1 MLALLVACAL
11 IVAVATALGLAGL
24 IGSWLDDS
32 PPLATNIALILTV
45 GTPLV
50 AATRA
55 LRRDRRGEAARREL
69 ARLSLHDP
77 MTDLPNRLALPA
89 SLAKAT
95 QAAHRSTLRTAVL
108 FCDLDR
114 FKLVND
120 TYGHEF
126 GDRLMGQVADRIRA
140 TLNPGDVAVRYGG
153 DEFVIIA
160 PSLPNGAEAERLAGR
175 MVRALEEP
183 FEISQSPD
191 TVDTVRISVSI
202 GIAVSEGRLTQGD
215 DLVRNAD
222 VAMYQAKFTGP
233 GAVCVYEPSMRTR
246 LSRTTAQQRLRIAIE
261 RNQIGLRYEPI
272 LAVADGALVGLRA
285 HLHWDDPERG
295 PVPTGELL
303 VALEETGLILPVGAK
318 ALNDACVQAKLW
330 RDLNPAAPALQV
342 TVPIS
347 ARQLAQAGFRDLVS
361 EILGRTGAERSQLCL
376 AVSDGSLADEITD
389 AWTMLRHARVLGVH
403 VALDG
408 FGAGTSSLADLR
420 RARLDQLC
428 IDRSLVA
435 GLDQDTEDL
444 VIVQNVVALAH
455 QLGMMTVADRVE
467 HASQLARL
475 RQLGCDRAMG
485 PFFGMP
491 LAAEEVDLI
500 VTHTRRPPN
509 PEHDTVVAP
518 PRPPVAPREPI
529 EPPTPD
535 ATIALEDTLRRL
547 RTFEASDASEIV
559 L

>member
-1 MLALLVACAL
+1 
-11 IVAVATALGLAGL
+11 
-24 IGSWLDDS
+24 
-32 PPLATNIALILTV
+32 
-45 GTPLV
+45 
-50 AATRA
+50 
-55 LRRDRRGEAARREL
+55 
-69 ARLSLHDP
+69 

-89 SLAKAT
+89 ALAKAT

-126 GDRLMGQVADRIRA
+126 GDRLMTQVADRIRA
-140 TLNPGDVAVRYGG
+140 TLNPGDIAVRYGG

-202 GIAVSEGRLTQGD
+202 GISLSEGRLTQGD

-222 VAMYQAKFTGP
+222 VAMYQAKFNGP
-233 GAVCVYEPSMRTR
+233 GAVCVYEPAMRTR
-246 LSRTTAQQRLRIAIE
+246 LSRSTAQQRLRVAIE
-261 RNQIGLRYEPI
+261 RGQIGLRYQPI

-295 PVPTGELL
+295 VVPTAELL

-318 ALNDACVQAKLW
+318 ALDEACHQAKRW
-330 RDLNPAAPALQV
+330 RDLNPSGHPVQV

-347 ARQLAQAGFRDLVS
+347 ARQLAQAGFRDLVA
-361 EILGRTGAERSQLCL
+361 EILGRSGAERNQLCL

-389 AWTMLRHARVLGVH
+389 AWTMLRHARMLGVH
-403 VALDG
+403 VVLDG

-428 IDRSLVA
+428 IDRSLIG
-435 GLDQDTEDL
+435 GLDQDSEDL

-455 QLGMMTVADRVE
+455 QLGLLCVAERVE

-485 PFFGMP
+485 PFFGMS
-491 LAAEEVDLI
+491 LAPEEVDLI
-500 VTHTRRPPN
+500 VSHRRPPTA
-509 PEHDTVVAP
+509 EHDHDHDTVVAP
-518 PRPPVAPREPI
+518 PKAPVAQPEPAE
-529 EPPTPD
+529 EPAD
-535 ATIALEDTLRRL
+535 AVVDLEATLRRL
-547 RTFEASDASEIV
+547 RTFQSSDTTAIV

>member
-1 MLALLVACAL
+1 MLALLGACVTFAAL
-11 IVAVATALGLAGL
+11 ATGLGFAAR
-24 IGSWLDDS
+24 IGSWLDGS
-32 PPLATNIALILTV
+32 PPLAANLVLVLSFGAPI
-45 GTPLV
+45 V

-95 QAAHRSTLRTAVL
+95 LAAHRSTLRTAVL

-126 GDRLMGQVADRIRA
+126 GDRLMGVVADRIRA
-140 TLNPGDVAVRYGG
+140 VLNPGNVAVRYGG

-160 PSLPNGAEAERLAGR
+160 ASLPNGAEAERLAGR
-175 MVRALEEP
+175 LVRALEEP
-183 FEISQSPD
+183 FEISQGPG

-202 GIAVSEGRLTQGD
+202 GIALSEGRETQGD

-222 VAMYQAKFTGP
+222 VAMYQAKSTGP
-233 GAVCVYEPSMRTR
+233 GAVCVFDPSMRTR
-246 LSRTTAQQRLRIAIE
+246 LSRSTAQQRLRVAIE

-285 HLHWDDPERG
+285 HLHWEDPERG
-295 PVPTGELL
+295 AVPAAELL
-303 VALEETGLILPVGAK
+303 PALEETGLILPVGAK
-318 ALNDACVQAKLW
+318 ALEDACRHAKVW
-330 RDLNPAAPALQV
+330 RDLNPGAPVQV

-347 ARQLAQAGFRDLVS
+347 ARQLAQAGFRDLVAEVLS
-361 EILGRTGAERSQLCL
+361 RSGAERSQLCL
-376 AVSDGSLADEITD
+376 AVSEGSLADEITG

-403 VALDG
+403 VTLDG

-435 GLDQDTEDL
+435 GLDQDSEDL
-444 VIVQNVVALAH
+444 AIVQNMITLAH
-455 QLGMMTVADRVE
+455 QLGMITVADRVE

-475 RQLGCDRAMG
+475 RRLGCDRAMG
-485 PFFGMP
+485 PFFGMS
-491 LAAEEVDLI
+491 LAPEEVGLL
-500 VTHTRRPPN
+500 VAQARRPAREEQHATPGVDAD
-509 PEHDTVVAP
+509 E
-518 PRPPVAPREPI
+518 PVG
-529 EPPTPD
+529 
-535 ATIALEDTLRRL
+535 LENTLRRL
-547 RTFEASDASEIV
+547 RTFESATADV
-559 L
+559 TT

>member
-1 MLALLVACAL
+1 VLALLGACVTFAAL
-11 IVAVATALGLAGL
+11 ATGLGFAAR
-24 IGSWLDDS
+24 IGSWLDGS
-32 PPLATNIALILTV
+32 PPLAANLVLVLSFGAPI
-45 GTPLV
+45 V

-95 QAAHRSTLRTAVL
+95 LAAHRSTLRTAVL

-126 GDRLMGQVADRIRA
+126 GDRLMGVVAGRIRA
-140 TLNPGDVAVRYGG
+140 VLNPGNVAVRYGG
-153 DEFVIIA
+153 DEFVVIA
-160 PSLPNGAEAERLAGR
+160 ASLPNGAEAERLAGR
-175 MVRALEEP
+175 LVRALEEP
-183 FEISQSPD
+183 FEISQGPG

-202 GIAVSEGRLTQGD
+202 GIALSEGRETQGD

-222 VAMYQAKFTGP
+222 VAMYQAKSTGP
-233 GAVCVYEPSMRTR
+233 GAVCVFDPSMRTR
-246 LSRTTAQQRLRIAIE
+246 LSRSTAQQRLRVAIE

-285 HLHWDDPERG
+285 HLRWEDPERG
-295 PVPTGELL
+295 AVPAAELL
-303 VALEETGLILPVGAK
+303 PALEETGLILPVGAK
-318 ALNDACVQAKLW
+318 ALEDACRHAKVW
-330 RDLNPAAPALQV
+330 RDLNPGAPVQV

-347 ARQLAQAGFRDLVS
+347 ARQLAQAGFRDLVAEVLS
-361 EILGRTGAERSQLCL
+361 RSGADRSQLCL
-376 AVSDGSLADEITD
+376 AVSEGSLADEITG

-403 VALDG
+403 VTLDG

-435 GLDQDTEDL
+435 GLDQDSEDL
-444 VIVQNVVALAH
+444 AIVQNMITLAH
-455 QLGMMTVADRVE
+455 QLGMITVADRVE

-475 RQLGCDRAMG
+475 RRLGCDRAMG
-485 PFFGMP
+485 PFFGMA
-491 LAAEEVDLI
+491 LAPEEVGLL
-500 VTHTRRPPN
+500 VAQARRPAREEQHATPGIN
-509 PEHDTVVAP
+509 ADE
-518 PRPPVAPREPI
+518 PVG
-529 EPPTPD
+529 
-535 ATIALEDTLRRL
+535 LENTLRRL
-547 RTFEASDASEIV
+547 RTFESATADV
-559 L
+559 TT

>member
-1 MLALLVACAL
+1 MLALLGACVTFAAL
-11 IVAVATALGLAGL
+11 ATGLGFAAR
-24 IGSWLDDS
+24 IGSWLDGS
-32 PPLATNIALILTV
+32 PPLAANLVLVLSFGAPI
-45 GTPLV
+45 V

-95 QAAHRSTLRTAVL
+95 LAAHRSTLRTAVL

-126 GDRLMGQVADRIRA
+126 GDRLMGVVADRIRA
-140 TLNPGDVAVRYGG
+140 VLNPGNVAVRYGG

-160 PSLPNGAEAERLAGR
+160 ASLPNGAEAERLAGR
-175 MVRALEEP
+175 LVRALEEP
-183 FEISQSPD
+183 FEISQGPG

-202 GIAVSEGRLTQGD
+202 GIALSEGRETQGD

-222 VAMYQAKFTGP
+222 VAMYQAKSTGP
-233 GAVCVYEPSMRTR
+233 GAVCVFDPSMRTR
-246 LSRTTAQQRLRIAIE
+246 LSRSTAQQRLRVAIE

-285 HLHWDDPERG
+285 HLHWEDPERG
-295 PVPTGELL
+295 AVPAAELL
-303 VALEETGLILPVGAK
+303 PALEETGLILPVGAK
-318 ALNDACVQAKLW
+318 ALEDACRHAKVW
-330 RDLNPAAPALQV
+330 RDLNPGAPVQV

-347 ARQLAQAGFRDLVS
+347 ARQLAQAGFRDLVAEVLS
-361 EILGRTGAERSQLCL
+361 RSGAERSQLCL
-376 AVSDGSLADEITD
+376 AVSEGSLADEITG

-403 VALDG
+403 VTLDG

-435 GLDQDTEDL
+435 GLDQDSEDL
-444 VIVQNVVALAH
+444 AIVQNMITLAH
-455 QLGMMTVADRVE
+455 QLGMITVADRVE

-475 RQLGCDRAMG
+475 RRLGCDRAMG
-485 PFFGMP
+485 PFFGMA
-491 LAAEEVDLI
+491 LAPEEVGLL
-500 VTHTRRPPN
+500 VAQARRPAREEQHATPGVDAD
-509 PEHDTVVAP
+509 E
-518 PRPPVAPREPI
+518 PVG
-529 EPPTPD
+529 
-535 ATIALEDTLRRL
+535 LENTLRRL
-547 RTFEASDASEIV
+547 RTFESATADV
-559 L
+559 TT

>member
-1 MLALLVACAL
+1 VLALLGACVTFAAL
-11 IVAVATALGLAGL
+11 ATGLGFAAR
-24 IGSWLDDS
+24 IGSWLDGS
-32 PPLATNIALILTV
+32 PPLAANLVLVLSFGAPI
-45 GTPLV
+45 V

-95 QAAHRSTLRTAVL
+95 LAAHRSTLRTAVL

-126 GDRLMGQVADRIRA
+126 GDRLMGVVADRIRA
-140 TLNPGDVAVRYGG
+140 VLNPGNVAVRYGG

-160 PSLPNGAEAERLAGR
+160 ASLPNGAEAERLAGR
-175 MVRALEEP
+175 LVRALEEP
-183 FEISQSPD
+183 FEISQGPG

-202 GIAVSEGRLTQGD
+202 GIALSEGRETQGD

-222 VAMYQAKFTGP
+222 VAMYQAKSTGP
-233 GAVCVYEPSMRTR
+233 GAVCVFDPSMRTR
-246 LSRTTAQQRLRIAIE
+246 LSRSTAQQRLRVAIE

-285 HLHWDDPERG
+285 HLHWEDPERG
-295 PVPTGELL
+295 AVPAAELL
-303 VALEETGLILPVGAK
+303 PALEETGLILPVGAK
-318 ALNDACVQAKLW
+318 ALEDACRHAKVW
-330 RDLNPAAPALQV
+330 RDLNPGAPVQV

-347 ARQLAQAGFRDLVS
+347 ARQLAQAGFRDLVAEVLS
-361 EILGRTGAERSQLCL
+361 RSGAERSQLCL
-376 AVSDGSLADEITD
+376 AVSEGSLADEITG

-403 VALDG
+403 VTLDG

-435 GLDQDTEDL
+435 GLDQDSEDL
-444 VIVQNVVALAH
+444 TIVQNMITLAH
-455 QLGMMTVADRVE
+455 QLGMITVADRVE

-475 RQLGCDRAMG
+475 RRLGCDRAMG
-485 PFFGMP
+485 PFFGMA
-491 LAAEEVDLI
+491 LAPEEVGLL
-500 VTHTRRPPN
+500 VAQARRPAREEQHATPGIN
-509 PEHDTVVAP
+509 ADE
-518 PRPPVAPREPI
+518 PVG
-529 EPPTPD
+529 
-535 ATIALEDTLRRL
+535 LENTLRRL
-547 RTFEASDASEIV
+547 RTFESATADV
-559 L
+559 TT

>member
-1 MLALLVACAL
+1 MLALLGACVTFAAL
-11 IVAVATALGLAGL
+11 ATGLGFAAR
-24 IGSWLDDS
+24 IGSWLDGS
-32 PPLATNIALILTV
+32 PPLAANLVLVLSFGAPI
-45 GTPLV
+45 V

-95 QAAHRSTLRTAVL
+95 LAAHRSTLRTAVL

-126 GDRLMGQVADRIRA
+126 GDRLMGVVADRIRA
-140 TLNPGDVAVRYGG
+140 VLNPGNVAVRYGG

-160 PSLPNGAEAERLAGR
+160 ASLPNGAEAERLAGR
-175 MVRALEEP
+175 LVRALEEP
-183 FEISQSPD
+183 FEISQGPG

-202 GIAVSEGRLTQGD
+202 GIALSEGRETQGD

-222 VAMYQAKFTGP
+222 VAMYQAKSTGP
-233 GAVCVYEPSMRTR
+233 GAVCVFDPSMRTR
-246 LSRTTAQQRLRIAIE
+246 LSRSTAQQRLRVAIE

-285 HLHWDDPERG
+285 HLHWEDPERG
-295 PVPTGELL
+295 AVPAAELL
-303 VALEETGLILPVGAK
+303 PALEETGLILPVGAK
-318 ALNDACVQAKLW
+318 ALEDACRHAKVW
-330 RDLNPAAPALQV
+330 RDLNPGAPVQV

-347 ARQLAQAGFRDLVS
+347 ARQLAQAGFRDLVAEVLS
-361 EILGRTGAERSQLCL
+361 RSGAERSQLCL
-376 AVSDGSLADEITD
+376 AVSEGSLADEITG

-403 VALDG
+403 VTLDG

-435 GLDQDTEDL
+435 GLDQDSEDL
-444 VIVQNVVALAH
+444 AIVQNMITLAH
-455 QLGMMTVADRVE
+455 QLGMITVADRVE

-475 RQLGCDRAMG
+475 RRLGCDRAMG
-485 PFFGMP
+485 PFFGMA
-491 LAAEEVDLI
+491 LAPEEVGLL
-500 VTHTRRPPN
+500 VAQARRP
-509 PEHDTVVAP
+509 A
-518 PRPPVAPREPI
+518 RE
-529 EPPTPD
+529 EQHATPD
-535 ATIALEDTLRRL
+535 VSADEPVGLENTLRRL
-547 RTFEASDASEIV
+547 RTFESATADV
-559 L
+559 TT